1 MVFSCS
7 LRLTMS
13 LPSLQPLSGQL
24 PDLLF
29 DSDALAKRN
38 EFRRIFDFVR
48 RSDHRHTA
56 LSWERDVE
64 EEVEQPS
71 QVGHVLDAEGEST
84 VSFPRTAKATQ
95 RLECKRKGLGFCMRL
110 DDLTTKARPIFVQF

>member
-1 MVFSCS
+1 
-7 LRLTMS
+7 MS
-13 LPSLQPLSGQL
+13 LSSLQPLSGQL

-29 DSDALAKRN
+29 DSGALARRN

-56 LSWERDVE
+56 LSWERGEGDE
-64 EEVEQPS
+64 EGQPS
-71 QVGHVLDAEGEST
+71 QVGHVLDAEVEST

-95 RLECKRKGLGFCMRL
+95 RLERKRKKVLVSGC
-110 DDLTTKARPIFVQF
+110 D